1 MAFTIGFIG
10 LGVMGGPMAAN
21 IVKKCGTKVYGYDVV
36 PPQLEAF
43 TAIGGTPVKDPE
55 EIYKKCD
62 VILQILPTHPIIINS
77 IEQIIKHGKKGTV
90 IVDMSSTSPDIIR
103 DLYPKVKSAG
113 MALLDSPVSGG
124 NIGAKQGNLV
134 IMCGGDEATFDKVK
148 PVLEYMG
155 TCVTYM
161 GGPGCGDVAKIA
173 NNMIVGCNLLAVSEA
188 FALATKAGL
197 DPAKLFGAIKDGFAQ
212 NRVMDVKVPKLLR
225 RDFSADARIA
235 VHYKDI
241 KNAEHLAEKLGVKLP
256 MTDVVLN
263 CMTRM
268 DKAGLIDEDQIALVK
283 PYEKDMGV
291 EVK

>member
-1 MAFTIGFIG
+1 MAFTIGFFG
-10 LGVMGGPMAAN
+10 LGVMGLPMATN
-21 IVKKCGTKVYGYDVV
+21 IVKKCGTKVYAFDVA
-36 PPQLEAF
+36 PQQLAAF
-43 TAIGGTPVKDPE
+43 AAAGGVPVKTPE
-55 EIYKKCD
+55 EIYETCD

-77 IEQIIKHGKKGTV
+77 IEQIMQHGKKGTV

-113 MALLDSPVSGG
+113 MSLLDAPVSGG

-134 IMCGGDEATFDKVK
+134 IMCGGDKATFDQVE

-197 DPAKLFGAIKDGFAQ
+197 DPEKLFGAIKDGFAQ
-212 NRVMDVKVPKLLR
+212 NRVMDVKLPKLLEEI
-225 RDFSADARIA
+225 F
-235 VHYKDI
+235 
-241 KNAEHLAEKLGVKLP
+241 LP
-256 MTDVVLN
+256 M
-263 CMTRM
+263 R
-268 DKAGLIDEDQIALVK
+268 GLPCIIRILKMQNIWLEIGRQSPHDGCGIARYASHGRSR
-283 PYEKDMGV
+283 PH
-291 EVK
+291 